1 MFLLCFLLFA
11 LADDSR
17 ERMAACVKVLAT
29 PSADSQQ
36 VWLDD
41 CRTAF
46 STLTSDKQS
55 REAAE
60 AAAESAKSYAQP
72 DDLIDFGHLRSR
84 KGGISQL
91 ELEDQ
96 VGIDREL
103 EKVKY
108 TSRDLLWASRA
119 L

>member
-1 MFLLCFLLFA
+1 MPFHFTQTHA
-11 LADDSR
+11 HADDSR

-29 PSADSQQ
+29 PNPASQQ

-41 CRTAF
+41 CRAAF

-55 REAAE
+55 REAA
-60 AAAESAKSYAQP
+60 ALAAESAKSFAQP

-96 VGIDREL
+96 VCLG
-103 EKVKY
+103 VGG
-108 TSRDLLWASRA
+108 WVAWCVCVGGGG
-119 L
+119 

>member
-1 MFLLCFLLFA
+1 
-11 LADDSR
+11 
-17 ERMAACVKVLAT
+17 MAACVKVLAT

-96 VGIDREL
+96 VCVGGGVRLAGIVSGE
-103 EKVKY
+103 V
-108 TSRDLLWASRA
+108 SAGDLCTA
-119 L
+119 